1 MVEEAIILNQ
11 ADLLAKY
18 LPDGKCWEAKWIEGS
33 NLRNLLIAVG
43 KEFENIEQQN
53 EWLRRELNI
62 YSTYDLLEYWEE
74 QYGIPDD
81 NGIFVV
87 QGKTI
92 EQRRLNLKIKE
103 AMEGADKYQ
112 DWEYIASLFGF
123 NVTVRPCTQTEVQPI
138 SNPRYNIV
146 VTFVDFR
153 PAQTFTLYFPIYF
166 SDIDV
171 SLLKKVFQ
179 LIKPAD
185 CDIIYI

>member
-1 MVEEAIILNQ
+1 MAEEAITLNQ

-62 YSTYDLLEYWEE
+62 YTTYDLLEYWEE

-81 NGIFVV
+81 KGIFVV

-123 NVTVRPCTQTEVQPI
+123 NVRVRPCTQTEVQPVTD
-138 SNPRYNIV
+138 PRYNIV
-146 VTFVDFR
+146 CRFVDFR

-166 SDIDV
+166 SNIDV
-171 SLLKKVFQ
+171 SLLKEVFQ
-179 LIKPAD
+179 VIKPAD
-185 CDIIYI
+185 CDIIYL